1 LPETHIQVPFISATT
16 GKPRIEVEHINGQ
29 GGPIYPQLFV
39 PLQIS
44 VASGEVSPRMGRG
57 GMLQAP
63 EDMMQDCSLLRISG
77 ALIIGSGQVAQ
88 FQSPPIRHFSRTSP
102 EVQVSLAIPL
112 DLQRLQL
119 IEAQRVGD
127 IALRFDCTFEYARHT
142 QVPRTEL
149 RPPIDGFESNYT
161 QLIVTIP
168 QSHWVKVLSG
178 LGYGKIALLEV
189 PTAQHAVGDLI
200 VGVLDELTQAQ
211 EAMVQ
216 GDYPKVLGQ
225 CRKAIERLANA
236 KKYKGTPKNG
246 PGTNPSFDD
255 KIDYLLSTLPGV
267 PTGDR
272 GKNFARRLKDLWWLT
287 SRPEHPDSPHFTRDD
302 AELTLHHTIADLS
315 YLGKF
320 LARATEAEIQA
331 AAQVSVAAGS

>member
-1 LPETHIQVPFISATT
+1 MPETQIQVPFISATT
-16 GKPRIEVEHINGQ
+16 GKLRIEAEHINGQ

-44 VASGEVSPRMGRG
+44 VTSGEVSPRIGRG
-57 GMLQAP
+57 GIVQAP
-63 EDMMQDCSLLRISG
+63 EDLMQDCSLHRISG
-77 ALIIGSGQVAQ
+77 VLIIGSGQVAQ

-102 EVQVSLAIPL
+102 EVQVTLAIPL

-142 QVPRTEL
+142 PVPRTEL
-149 RPPIDGFESNYT
+149 RPPIDGFESWYVSMT
-161 QLIVTIP
+161 VTVP

-200 VGVLDELTQAQ
+200 VGVLEELTHAQ

-216 GDYPKVLGQ
+216 GDYNKVLGQ
-225 CRKAIERLANA
+225 CRKAIERLADA

-246 PGTNPSFDD
+246 PGTNPTFAD
-255 KIDYLLSTLPGV
+255 KIDSLLSVLPGA
-267 PTGDR
+267 PTGFR
-272 GKNFARRLKDLWWLT
+272 RENLARMCKDLYGFT
-287 SRPEHPDSPHFTRDD
+287 SPPEHPLPPHFTRDD
-302 AELTLHHTIADLS
+302 AEMTMLSTIAVLS
-315 YLGKF
+315 YVGKF
-320 LARATEAEIQA
+320 LSRREAA
-331 AAQVSVAAGS
+331 SG

>member
-1 LPETHIQVPFISATT
+1 MPETQIQVPFISATT
-16 GKPRIEVEHINGQ
+16 GKLRIEVEHINGQ

-44 VASGEVSPRMGRG
+44 VTSGEVSPKYGPG

-63 EDMMQDCSLLRISG
+63 EDLMQDCSLHRISG
-77 ALIIGSGQVAQ
+77 VLIIGSGQVAQ
-88 FQSPPIRHFSRTSP
+88 FQSPPISHFSRTSP
-102 EVQVSLAIPL
+102 EVQVTLAIPL

-142 QVPRTEL
+142 PVPRTEL
-149 RPPIDGFESNYT
+149 RPPIDGFESWYVSFT
-161 QLIVTIP
+161 VTVP

-178 LGYGKIALLEV
+178 LGYGKIALVEV

-200 VGVLDELTQAQ
+200 VGVLEELEQAQ
-211 EAMVQ
+211 EAMLQ

-225 CRKAIERLANA
+225 CRKAIERLADA

-246 PGTNPSFDD
+246 PGTNPTFAD

-272 GKNFARRLKDLWWLT
+272 GANFARRIKDLWWLT

-331 AAQVSVAAGS
+331 AAQLSVAAVS

>member
-1 LPETHIQVPFISATT
+1 MPEIQNQVPFISATT
-16 GKPRIEVEHINGQ
+16 GKLRIEVEHINGQ

-39 PLQIS
+39 PLQVS
-44 VASGEVSPRMGRG
+44 VTSGEVSPRIGRG
-57 GMLQAP
+57 GILQAP
-63 EDMMQDCSLLRISG
+63 EDLMQDCSLHRISG
-77 ALIIGSGQVAQ
+77 VLSIGSGQVAQ

-102 EVQVSLAIPL
+102 EVQVTLAIPL

-127 IALRFDCTFEYARHT
+127 IALRFDCTFEYARYT
-142 QVPRTEL
+142 PVPRTEL
-149 RPPIDGFESNYT
+149 RPPIDGFESWYVSMT
-161 QLIVTIP
+161 VTVP

-178 LGYGKIALLEV
+178 LGYGKIALVEV

-200 VGVLDELTQAQ
+200 VGVLEELEQAQ
-211 EAMVQ
+211 EAMGQ
-216 GDYPKVLGQ
+216 GDYRKVLSQ
-225 CRKAIERLANA
+225 CRKAIERPAED
-236 KKYKGTPKNG
+236 KKYKGSTKQRPA
-246 PGTNPSFDD
+246 DD
-255 KIDYLLSTLPGV
+255 PPLIGKTHYLLSTLPGV

-272 GKNFARRLKDLWWLT
+272 GANFARQIKDLWWLT

-331 AAQVSVAAGS
+331 AAQLSVAAVS